1 MMSKSRI
8 YTAIMFLSAVC
19 MIFGGWFLTAKLLRQ
34 REVRFLDSTGKVAVR
49 SEEIGLFADDS
60 LSGAQE
66 QETEQA
72 EQEEFQGQ
80 KISEYERALVLAV
93 WEYGG
98 KELPHEPMAGQ
109 MNMKQAIDAGKK
121 WVENMAQIGVYA
133 DELSGCDFD
142 ATKAELCTIDTPIR
156 TSMDESMYSYWNIWF
171 IKDGVS
177 VELTIHAASGEVWK
191 AKISVER
198 GKEKDNYVEVYDIG
212 YLLQYAFPFMG
223 TGINKTW
230 TEAYDLEG
238 NMQATDVVRIESKA
252 VYAEAKQSFIQSG
265 DRPDR
270 SVIEFELYMKEN

>member
-34 REVRFLDSTGKVAVR
+34 REVRFLDSTGKVAVQ

-121 WVENMAQIGVYA
+121 WVENMAQIGVYT

-156 TSMDESMYSYWNIWF
+156 MSMDESMYSYWKIWF

-191 AKISVER
+191 AKISVEQR
-198 GKEKDNYVEVYDIG
+198 EEKGNYVEVYDMG

-223 TGINKTW
+223 SGINKEW

-238 NMQATDVVRIESKA
+238 DMQSVNVVRVESKA
-252 VYAEAKQSFIQSG
+252 VYAEASQSFIQSG
-265 DRPDR
+265 GRPDR
-270 SVIEFELYMKEN
+270 SILEFELYMKEN

>member
-1 MMSKSRI
+1 
-8 YTAIMFLSAVC
+8 
-19 MIFGGWFLTAKLLRQ
+19 
-34 REVRFLDSTGKVAVR
+34 
-49 SEEIGLFADDS
+49 
-60 LSGAQE
+60 
-66 QETEQA
+66 
-72 EQEEFQGQ
+72 
-80 KISEYERALVLAV
+80 
-93 WEYGG
+93 
-98 KELPHEPMAGQ
+98 
-109 MNMKQAIDAGKK
+109 MKQAIDAGKK

-156 TSMDESMYSYWNIWF
+156 MSMDESMYSYWNIWF

-198 GKEKDNYVEVYDIG
+198 GEEKGNYVEVYDMG

-252 VYAEAKQSFIQSG
+252 VYAEARQSFIQSG

>member
-8 YTAIMFLSAVC
+8 YTVIMFLSAVC

-156 TSMDESMYSYWNIWF
+156 TSMDESMYSYWKIWF

-198 GKEKDNYVEVYDIG
+198 GEEKDNYVEVYDMG

-252 VYAEAKQSFIQSG
+252 VYAEARLSFIQRG

-270 SVIEFELYMKEN
+270 SILEFELYMKEN

>member
-1 MMSKSRI
+1 I

-19 MIFGGWFLTAKLLRQ
+19 MIFGGWFLTARLLRQ
-34 REVRFLDSTGKVAVR
+34 REVRFLGSTGKVAVQ
-49 SEEIGLFADDS
+49 SGEIGLFADDI
-60 LSGAQE
+60 LSSVQDSE
-66 QETEQA
+66 PE

-80 KISEYERALVLAV
+80 KISEYVRALVLAV

-121 WVENMAQIGVYA
+121 WVENMAQIGVYT

-156 TSMDESMYSYWNIWF
+156 MSMDESMYSYWKIWF

-191 AKISVER
+191 AKISVEQ
-198 GKEKDNYVEVYDIG
+198 GKEKDNYVPVYDMG

-223 TGINKTW
+223 SGINKEW

-238 NMQATDVVRIESKA
+238 DMQSVNVVRVESKA
-252 VYAEAKQSFIQSG
+252 VYAEASQSFIQSG
-265 DRPDR
+265 GRPDR
-270 SVIEFELYMKEN
+270 SILEFELYMKEN

>member
-8 YTAIMFLSAVC
+8 YAAIMFLSAVC
-19 MIFGGWFLTAKLLRQ
+19 MIFGGWFLTARLLRQ
-34 REVRFLDSTGKVAVR
+34 REVRFLGSTGKVAVQ

-72 EQEEFQGQ
+72 AQEEFQGQ
-80 KISEYERALVLAV
+80 KISEYVRALVLAV

-98 KELPHEPMAGQ
+98 RELPHEPMAGQ

-121 WVENMAQIGVYA
+121 WVENMAQIGVYT

-156 TSMDESMYSYWNIWF
+156 MSMDESMYSYWKIWF

-191 AKISVER
+191 AKISVEQ
-198 GKEKDNYVEVYDIG
+198 GEEKDNYVEVYDIA
-212 YLLQYAFPFMG
+212 YLLQYAFPFMETG
-223 TGINKTW
+223 TNKTW
-230 TEAYDLEG
+230 MEAYDREG
-238 NMQATDVVRIESKA
+238 GMQTVGVVRMESAA
-252 VYAEAKQSFIQSG
+252 VYAEARQYLIAIT
-265 DRPDR
+265 DRSDR
-270 SVIEFELYMKEN
+270 SVMEFELYMKEN

>member
-8 YTAIMFLSAVC
+8 YTAVMFLSAIC
-19 MIFGGWFLTAKLLRQ
+19 MIFGGWFLTARLLRQ
-34 REVRFLDSTGKVAVR
+34 REERFLGSTGKVAVQ

-60 LSGAQE
+60 LGGAQE
-66 QETEQA
+66 QETEQEA
-72 EQEEFQGQ
+72 QEEFQGQ
-80 KISEYERALVLAV
+80 KISEYVRALVLAV

-121 WVENMAQIGVYA
+121 WVENMAQIGVYT

-156 TSMDESMYSYWNIWF
+156 MSMDESMYSYWNIWF
-171 IKDGVS
+171 IKEGVS

-191 AKISVER
+191 AEISVEQ
-198 GKEKDNYVEVYDIG
+198 GDYVDVYDMG

-223 TGINKTW
+223 TGTNKTW
-230 TEAYDLEG
+230 LETYDLEG
-238 NMQATDVVRIESKA
+238 DKQSVNAVRIESAA
-252 VYAEAKQSFIQSG
+252 VYAEARQYLIAIA
-265 DRPDR
+265 DRADR
-270 SVIEFELYMKEN
+270 SVMEFELYMKEN